1 MFGKVRKGS
10 DGKESGRA
18 PPVRSPRE
26 MAERYSYRLRVRYRE
41 CDQQGVVFNSHY
53 FAWFDDVLTEA
64 FRDILVPYNDMLESG
79 VDVVVAEA
87 RARYLG
93 GARFED
99 ELDLM
104 WWVTRLGNTAMTTR
118 IDVMRGEELLVEGEM
133 RHVFV
138 DAGTTNKRAIPD
150 DFRTK
155 LWPYLESK
163 EATPD
168 GM

>member
-1 MFGKVRKGS
+1 
-10 DGKESGRA
+10 
-18 PPVRSPRE
+18 
-26 MAERYSYRLRVRYRE
+26 MAERYRHPHRVRYRE
-41 CDQQGVVFNSHY
+41 CDQQGVVFNGHY
-53 FAWFDDVLTEA
+53 FSWFDDVLTEA
-64 FRDILVPYNDMLESG
+64 FRDVVVPYNDMLETG
-79 VDVVVAEA
+79 VDLVVAEA

-99 ELDLM
+99 ELDLL

-118 IDVMRGEELLVEGEM
+118 IDVLRGEELLVEGEM

-150 DFRTK
+150 DFRKK
-155 LWPYLESK
+155 LEPYLESK
-163 EATPD
+163 EVTPD

>member
-1 MFGKVRKGS
+1 
-10 DGKESGRA
+10 
-18 PPVRSPRE
+18 
-26 MAERYSYRLRVRYRE
+26 MAQRYHYRLRVRYRE

-64 FRDILVPYNDMLESG
+64 FRDLVLPYNDMLETG

-87 RARYLG
+87 TARYRG

-99 ELDLM
+99 ELDLQ

-138 DAGTTNKRAIPD
+138 DAGTTNKCPIPD
-150 DFRTK
+150 AFRTK
-155 LWPYLESK
+155 LEPYFESK
-163 EATPD
+163 EMTPD

>member
-1 MFGKVRKGS
+1 
-10 DGKESGRA
+10 
-18 PPVRSPRE
+18 
-26 MAERYSYRLRVRYRE
+26 MAERFSYRLRVRYRE

-64 FRDILVPYNDMLESG
+64 FRDLVLPYNEMLETG

-87 RARYLG
+87 TARYRA

-99 ELDLM
+99 ELELQ

-118 IDVMRGEELLVEGEM
+118 IDVMRGGELLVEGEM

-138 DAGTTNKRAIPD
+138 DTGTTSKRPIPD
-150 DFRTK
+150 VFRKK
-155 LWPYLESK
+155 LEPYLE
-163 EATPD
+163 ED
-168 GM
+168 

>member
-1 MFGKVRKGS
+1 
-10 DGKESGRA
+10 
-18 PPVRSPRE
+18 
-26 MAERYSYRLRVRYRE
+26 MAERYAHRLRVRYRE

-64 FRDILVPYNDMLESG
+64 FRDLVMPYNDMLDTG

-87 RARYLG
+87 TARYRA

-99 ELDLM
+99 ELEFH

-118 IDVMRGEELLVEGEM
+118 IDVMRGDELLVEGEM

-138 DAGTTNKRAIPD
+138 DAGTTNKRPIPD
-150 DFRTK
+150 IFREK
-155 LWPYLESK
+155 LAAYVS
-163 EATPD
+163 D
-168 GM
+168 G